1 MARILIVY
9 GTTEGQT
16 RKIGQRIAAV
26 AQARGHDVQTVDS
39 ATLSGPL
46 TGGEHDAVL
55 VGASLHRGRY
65 QSSVERFVRTNLAL
79 LNRLP
84 SAFFGVSLVAA
95 SRDREHAK
103 EADKLVERFL
113 AETGWRAARS
123 ASLAGALPYSRYGF
137 FKRLLMRL
145 IVWREGGDTD
155 ASRDYEYTDWDAV
168 DGFARSFLGEA
179 VEPAGAPPPREPPA

>member
-65 QSSVERFVRTNLAL
+65 QSAVERFVRTNLAL

-123 ASLAGALPYSRYGF
+123 ASLVGALPYSRYGF

-145 IVWREGGDTD
+145 WLRNAGSVGYEG
-155 ASRDYEYTDWDAV
+155 
-168 DGFARSFLGEA
+168 
-179 VEPAGAPPPREPPA
+179 